1 MPLFSV
7 TPVLSR
13 GSKKEWWCV
22 SAPTRPRWRQPP
34 RSGARREPGKE
45 PATRLPTGY
54 RPAFP
59 GERWARVG
67 CRQRAYGY
75 PPAAGAGGAG
85 LPAESVCL
93 TGRKARARDASEKLD
108 GWSVGDRGGGT
119 SSPSP
124 SAPPPVAISPRSSIR
139 GESRERAGYGGPP
152 APPRTRLPTKY
163 RHARTPPPGGGGG
176 GAPQAR
182 AGRGLPAEAYA

>member
-1 MPLFSV
+1 MATAATV
-7 TPVLSR
+7 R
-13 GSKKEWWCV
+13 CEARAGE
-22 SAPTRPRWRQPP
+22 
-34 RSGARREPGKE
+34 GAGHTVAHRISPCLPGREMG
-45 PATRLPTGY
+45 AG
-54 RPAFP
+54 
-59 GERWARVG
+59 GG

-124 SAPPPVAISPRSSIR
+124 SAPPPVAISPRSSTWGDP
-139 GESRERAGYGGPP
+139 GEKPGTVSHRLHPGYGFPP
-152 APPRTRLPTKY
+152 APPRIRFPAGSTPDTVSHQLHPRYDFPPAPPRARLLT
-163 RHARTPPPGGGGG
+163 
-176 GAPQAR
+176 
-182 AGRGLPAEAYA
+182 

>member
-1 MPLFSV
+1 MPFSMPLFSV
-7 TPVLSR
+7 TPVLRR
-13 GSKKEWWCV
+13 GFKKEWWCA
-22 SAPTRPRWRQPP
+22 SAPARPRWRQPP

-85 LPAESVCL
+85 AAGRSAWASSYRGATGAGEAGRSAWASSYRGAAGAGAAGRSVWISFAAGAGGVGAA
-93 TGRKARARDASEKLD
+93 GRK
-108 GWSVGDRGGGT
+108 T
-119 SSPSP
+119 PT
-124 SAPPPVAISPRSSIR
+124 PPVLPRR
-139 GESRERAGYGGPP
+139 R
-152 APPRTRLPTKY
+152 APPRPR
-163 RHARTPPPGGGGG
+163 
-176 GAPQAR
+176 
-182 AGRGLPAEAYA
+182 